1 MQTATLSKKVVSVLL
16 SLALIFSFTPT
27 LAFAE
32 NSNLGENSA
41 NQNTA
46 EEGSST
52 GANDNALNDSENQ
65 GNNSASGN
73 SSNQTANNDN
83 SSDSSNIDSGTGLV
97 RSNEVNQ
104 KGTTDN
110 PADQQDS
117 ASEEAAETN
126 NNEANDQANSWRFID
141 GDQIY
146 SYEGASTDGGNP
158 GVSLF
163 AASPGA
169 SSHATWYKSNGT
181 TSYTY
186 KAEPDDAGQN
196 ISVSGAKR
204 VGIDVSYH
212 NGTIDWAKVKNSGV
226 SFAIIRCGYG
236 SDFTNQ
242 DDVKFFENVRGAQEN
257 GIDIGIYL
265 YSYAMNT
272 TGNDSSAAS
281 EARHVLRLLDEA
293 GLEPNDLAYPVF
305 FDMEESKQLDLGSKK
320 LGELASTFCN
330 AISAEGYE
338 VGIYS
343 NLNWW
348 SNYLTDSAFD
358 NSNWHKWAARY
369 PGSNKATSSG
379 VPGTEIWQFSDCGH
393 VDGVNGNVD
402 MNFDYVNGYSS
413 PLRWDSN
420 GLRYLK
426 KDGSYASDELITYD
440 GNTYYFNSDTYAH
453 SGWKTINNSTYYFK
467 SDTKVRLTGWQRI
480 YGEYYYFKSDTAA
493 LMYGLQKIYGNYYY
507 LDPDT
512 GARYEGWLD
521 LDGSRYYFDDVTGV
535 QAIGW
540 TNIDGESY
548 YFKSDTAALM
558 YGMQK
563 IWGEYYYLD
572 PDTGARYEGWLDID
586 GKRCY
591 FKSDTG
597 AMLHGW
603 QRIWMAEEERHE
615 EYYFKSDTGAM
626 MYGLQRIWG
635 EYYYLDPD
643 TGARYEGW
651 LDLDGKRYYFKS
663 DTGARLTGWQRIY
676 GEYYYFK
683 SDTAALMYGL
693 QKIYGNYYY
702 LDPDTGARYEGWL
715 DLDGKRY
722 YFKSD
727 TGVRLTGWQRIY
739 GEEYYF
745 DSETGECLTC

>member
-52 GANDNALNDSENQ
+52 GANDNALNDSGNQ

-521 LDGSRYYFDDVTGV
+521 LDG
-535 QAIGW
+535 
-540 TNIDGESY
+540 
-548 YFKSDTAALM
+548 
-558 YGMQK
+558 
-563 IWGEYYYLD
+563 
-572 PDTGARYEGWLDID
+572 
-586 GKRCY
+586 
-591 FKSDTG
+591 
-597 AMLHGW
+597 
-603 QRIWMAEEERHE
+603 
-615 EYYFKSDTGAM
+615 
-626 MYGLQRIWG
+626 
-635 EYYYLDPD
+635 
-643 TGARYEGW
+643 
-651 LDLDGKRYYFKS
+651 
-663 DTGARLTGWQRIY
+663 
-676 GEYYYFK
+676 
-683 SDTAALMYGL
+683 
-693 QKIYGNYYY
+693 
-702 LDPDTGARYEGWL
+702 
-715 DLDGKRY
+715 KRY

-727 TGVRLTGWQRIY
+727 TGVRLTGWQRIWGNY
-739 GEEYYF
+739 YYFGSDGNMYTGDRVIDGYTYHFGSNGICTNYDPLKVSMIQEAQIYWSNTDYLILVNRGAHKVSVFRGGIYDWSLLYYF
-745 DSETGECLTC
+745 DCVTGAPGTPTITGSYYTTGFKRPSLSTDSRAIYCTQIWGGYFFHSILASESELGNSLSHGCIRLSYQAASWIYNNIYSGTRVIIYN